1 MSLSPRKRIGTT
13 GRNEEEN
20 SHGAFIPHI
29 RGCRQ
34 VVSISISSAWTT
46 PAHFGIQ
53 PRNAGRQLSTSLIAA
68 GENLAGHPH
77 RRLIEG
83 AISFWRA
90 GAAQFRQSLFGCDT
104 AFGIGPAVPGTVL
117 VSIAANTNASDAA
130 IGGLCTACFHAKN
143 DVELD
148 AVAVRMLRRLTILRC
163 RWLDPLPTR
172 YGNEA
177 RHLPLC
183 H

>member
-1 MSLSPRKRIGTT
+1 MALLSHISADVDRSYPSRFHPRGHRQRISEFS
-13 GRNEEEN
+13 RE
-20 SHGAFIPHI
+20 
-29 RGCRQ
+29 
-34 VVSISISSAWTT
+34 
-46 PAHFGIQ
+46 
-53 PRNAGRQLSTSLIAA
+53 NAGRQLSTSLIAA

-90 GAAQFRQSLFGCDT
+90 GAAQFRQGLFGCDT
-104 AFGIGPAVPGTVL
+104 AFGIGRAVPGAFL

-148 AVAVRMLRRLTILRC
+148 AVAVRMLRRLTSPRC
-163 RWLDPLPTR
+163 RWLDPLPSR

-177 RHLPLC
+177 RHPPLWPLNPQGIRQ
-183 H
+183 